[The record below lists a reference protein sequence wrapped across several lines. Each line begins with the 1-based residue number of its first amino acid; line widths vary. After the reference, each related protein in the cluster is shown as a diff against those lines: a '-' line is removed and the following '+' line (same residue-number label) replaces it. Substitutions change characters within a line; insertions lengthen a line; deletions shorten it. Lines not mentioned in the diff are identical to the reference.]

1 MKTLCFALGVEEG
14 DVVIDG
20 AVPMAPWVVA
30 RLGGLVMGLFDLTEP
45 GRRGAGSVVVRGG
58 GLAAGDAEGR
68 GLPPASSQL
77 SPGTPSPEDA
87 HALLPR

>member
-1 MKTLCFALGVEEG
+1 M
-14 DVVIDG
+14 IDG
-20 AVPMAPWVVA
+20 ALPMGPWVVA
-30 RLGGLVMGLFDLTEP
+30 RLGGLVTGLFDFTEP
-45 GRRGAGSVVVRGG
+45 GRRGAGGAAFVVT

-77 SPGTPSPEDA
+77 SAGTPSPEDA